1 MNVVFL
7 ISINSLVH
15 TLMVANNN
23 KYVGIR
29 LAVFVTNLDYHLDV
43 TSNRDS
49 VNILF
54 YSQLF
59 DPGSVM
65 MFNIRIPLFKYL

>member
-29 LAVFVTNLDYHLDV
+29 LAVFVTNLDYHIDV